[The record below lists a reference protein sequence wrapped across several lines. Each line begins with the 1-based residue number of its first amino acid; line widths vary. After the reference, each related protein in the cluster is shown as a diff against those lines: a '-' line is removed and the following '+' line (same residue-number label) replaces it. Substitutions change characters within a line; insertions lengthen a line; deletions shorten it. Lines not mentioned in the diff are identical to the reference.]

1 MDVTAR
7 VEKAVA
13 VACGLGPVTSRAF
26 RSSYGYRPA
35 LCCNSLEIRCPET
48 RAAREENRMLVAYII
63 VASVFTVVLT
73 TSARMKLVRAPVAV
87 EVLGGVV
94 GVPLRL
100 FPILAVLEIAGAVG
114 LLAGIGLEPLG
125 VAAAVGLVAYFIV
138 ATSSHLRKRDLVA
151 GHVVPPVTMLV
162 ISALA
167 LALRLAA

>member
-1 MDVTAR
+1 
-7 VEKAVA
+7 
-13 VACGLGPVTSRAF
+13 
-26 RSSYGYRPA
+26 
-35 LCCNSLEIRCPET
+35 
-48 RAAREENRMLVAYII
+48 MLIAYII

-73 TSARMKLVRAPVAV
+73 ISARMKLVRAPVAV

-125 VAAAVGLVAYFIV
+125 VAAAVGLVAYFIA
-138 ATSSHLRKRDLVA
+138 ATSSHLRKRDLAA
-151 GHVVPPVTMLV
+151 GHVVPPVMMLV
-162 ISALA
+162 ISVVA